1 MRNGYVHVYTGNGK
15 GKTTAAMG
23 LALRA
28 LGAGFRVGI
37 VQFAKPEGTSES
49 KALAAFGDRVTFR
62 SFGLQGFVRGE
73 PGEADRQAAAGALGE
88 ARRMLADQ
96 SLDLVVLDEI
106 CVAIHL
112 RLLRCSEVVE
122 AVSARREGVEVV
134 LTGRRA
140 PQELLAVADLVT
152 EMKEIKHYFGK
163 GVKARVGIE
172 E

>member
-1 MRNGYVHVYTGNGK
+1 VHIYTGNGK

-28 LGAGFRVGI
+28 LGAGLRVGI

-49 KALAAFGDRVTFR
+49 RALAAFGDRVTFR
-62 SFGLQGFVRGE
+62 SFGLRGFVRGE
-73 PGEADRQAAAGALGE
+73 PEEADRRAADGALE
-88 ARRMLADQ
+88 QARGMLADS

-112 RLLRCSEVVE
+112 RLLSCTQVVE
-122 AVSARREGVEVV
+122 TVSARRKGIEVV

-140 PQELLAVADLVT
+140 PQELLAIADLVT

-163 GVKARVGIE
+163 GVEARVGIE
-172 E
+172 Q